1 MGHKSTAKKVESFIV
16 FLVLVVAILV
26 MLYFMG
32 SSAKEAMG
40 TTQELGKTVVGA
52 LPTLLG

>member
-26 MLYFMG
+26 MLYFVG

-52 LPTLLG
+52 LPDLLG